1 MSDMGM
7 GGPPP
12 TDRPLVYGSNGD
24 AYGTETDPAEGQA
37 AQVAQDATE
46 SGRRVAGTAA
56 YQGRNVAEEGRRQ
69 VQELSRQ
76 VGQQVDEQS
85 RMQKD
90 KAASGLRSLADELT
104 GMAVY
109 GHGGVAAELA
119 SNAAS
124 KAQDAAG
131 WLDRHEPGQ
140 LVDEVR
146 DFARRKPGTFLLGA
160 LAVGVVA
167 GRLTRGAVDAAR
179 ADDDE
184 TPGRPSAAG
193 GAAAGS
199 VPSRSGVFPEAGPD
213 VSTEAGLEPTPL
225 EPGYRTTAGGGYR

>member
-12 TDRPLVYGSNGD
+12 TGRPLVYESNAD
-24 AYGTETDPAEGQA
+24 AYGGETDTARAQA
-37 AQVAQDATE
+37 VQVAQDATE
-46 SGRRVAGTAA
+46 SGRQVAGTAA
-56 YQGRNVAEEGRRQ
+56 HQGRNVAQEGRRQ

-119 SNAAS
+119 NQAAS

-179 ADDDE
+179 SDDDDE
-184 TPGRPSAAG
+184 TLARPSAAG
-193 GAAAGS
+193 AGS

-213 VSTEAGLEPTPL
+213 LSTEAGLEPTPL
-225 EPGYRTTAGGGYR
+225 EPGYRTAAGGGYR